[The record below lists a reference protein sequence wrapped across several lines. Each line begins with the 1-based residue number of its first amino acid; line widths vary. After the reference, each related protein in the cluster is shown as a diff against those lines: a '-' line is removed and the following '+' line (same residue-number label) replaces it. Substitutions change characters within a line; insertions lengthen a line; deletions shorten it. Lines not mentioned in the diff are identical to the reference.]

1 MYADMHIH
9 TFFSDGTHTPEEVA
23 ETAKNKDMGL
33 ISVCDHNSIGAYDRL
48 KPACKALGITLV
60 QGVEL
65 NAEWDGKDLH
75 VLAYNFDTANKDILA
90 LIDRNQAEFDRED
103 FTMIRNMSKDYPD
116 ISIMDYD
123 KYEKPLGRGG
133 WKSINYLYDIG
144 ISNDIL
150 ADGMQF
156 HKQYGLNMKFGSIE
170 DACKII
176 RSAGGVPVLAHPGMY
191 WKEDE
196 LTDNLEKLI
205 FAGIGGVECYYPVHT
220 ESFTAKCV
228 KICKTHNLCITCGC
242 DGHGDFAQNVR
253 GVFCDIGVLKI
264 DVSLL
269 NLEGIV

>member
-9 TFFSDGTHTPEEVA
+9 TWFSDGTQTPEEVA
-23 ETAKNKDMGL
+23 EAAKNKGIGL
-33 ISVCDHNSIGAYDRL
+33 ISVCDHNSIKSYGRL
-48 KPACKALGITLV
+48 KPACKALGLTLV

-65 NAEWDGKDLH
+65 SVEWDGKDLH
-75 VLAYNFDTANKDILA
+75 VLAYNFDPDNIDILA
-90 LIDRNQAEFDRED
+90 LIDRNQEEFDREGYN
-103 FTMIRNMSKDYPD
+103 MIKNMSKEYPD
-116 ISIMDYD
+116 ISISDYGE
-123 KYEKPLGRGG
+123 YEKPPGRGG

-144 ISNDIL
+144 LTDDL
-150 ADGMQF
+150 LVGGMQF
-156 HKQYGLNMKFGSIE
+156 HKQYGLNMRFGSVE

-196 LTDNLEKLI
+196 LIGKLGKLI
-205 FAGIGGVECYYPVHT
+205 TKGIGGVECFYPVHN
-220 ESFTAKCV
+220 ESFTVKCV
-228 KICKTHNLCITCGC
+228 DFCKINSLCITCGC

-269 NLEGIV
+269 SLEGIA